1 MNWLDVIRKKIQK
14 QNRLHQAQLV
24 MAMK

>member
-14 QNRLHQAQLV
+14 QNRLYQAQLV